1 MIVLRPEFCLVCS
14 QVKDCETP
22 LFQEQRES
30 QICLYVR
37 FPKELRQYY
46 STFSFFFSKLKC
58 LHVLIL
64 ISVTVESPHG
74 TRSICQQHG
83 TPGSL

>member
-14 QVKDCETP
+14 QVKDCDTP

-30 QICLYVR
+30 QIFLYVL

-46 STFSFFFSKLKC
+46 SMFSFFFSKLKY
-58 LHVLIL
+58 LHVLTL
-64 ISVTVESPHG
+64 ISVTVASPHG
-74 TRSICQQHG
+74 ARSICQQHG
-83 TPGSL
+83 APGYL